1 MRFKKWFKT
10 ICRESEFVYNGI
22 GDSMLHESDLKKYKR
37 CDKYYWYSKQ
47 EKVEYLPF
55 ITYNMD
61 IYELVKEYFNLDDV
75 FVGHKGDDVQ
85 VTLDAY
91 EKYSALLN
99 ARLSYLDFR
108 INIPCLIKKEDKNIL
123 YFVYTQCYPKIN
135 EAQKAYDTLYVM
147 KKNKIQVDEIHMIHI
162 NANYERNGDLDVHE
176 CLMIGDEYYN
186 DRNKKSGLIVDHI
199 KECEHDLEGL
209 IEEIHEIGDLSQVV
223 KKRSSMCTSHYKC
236 EFFKKCFPENQHD
249 TSILNLVQS
258 SKNMSVKNVELVI
271 CRW

>member
-1 MRFKKWFKT
+1 
-10 ICRESEFVYNGI
+10 
-22 GDSMLHESDLKKYKR
+22 MLHESDLKKYKR

-61 IYELVKEYFNLDDV
+61 IYELVKEYFNLEDV
-75 FVGHKGDDVQ
+75 FIGHKGDDVQ

-91 EKYSALLN
+91 EKHTALLN

-108 INIPCLIKKEDKNIL
+108 INIPCLIKKENKNIL

-147 KKNKIQVDEIHMIHI
+147 KKNNIQVDEIHMIHI
-162 NANYERNGDLDVHE
+162 NANYERNGELDVHE
-176 CLMIGDEYYN
+176 CLMVGDEYYN

-199 KECEHDLEGL
+199 KECERDLEGL

-223 KKRSSMCTSHYKC
+223 KK
-236 EFFKKCFPENQHD
+236 E
-249 TSILNLVQS
+249 VQCVHHIINVNS
-258 SKNMSVKNVELVI
+258 LKNVFQRINMILQY
-271 CRW
+271 